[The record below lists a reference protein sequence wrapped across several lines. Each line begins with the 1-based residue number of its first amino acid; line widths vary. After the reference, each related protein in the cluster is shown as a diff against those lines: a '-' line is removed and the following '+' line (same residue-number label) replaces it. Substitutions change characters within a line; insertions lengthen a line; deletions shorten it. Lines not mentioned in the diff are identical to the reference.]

1 METTSSCATLITF
14 DVSWHRPPL
23 LCCMNAQEQKQQQ
36 LPSNC
41 IFKMGSVSPAKEIS
55 VRIQISKDK
64 GGHLLLAEISS
75 ELLIYPQGVGLLE
88 AKISLFRKKNRNVSK
103 NVDNLEN

>member
-64 GGHLLLAEISS
+64 GGHLRTSCRNIFRAIDLPTGGRL
-75 ELLIYPQGVGLLE
+75 VG
-88 AKISLFRKKNRNVSK
+88 SQN
-103 NVDNLEN
+103 